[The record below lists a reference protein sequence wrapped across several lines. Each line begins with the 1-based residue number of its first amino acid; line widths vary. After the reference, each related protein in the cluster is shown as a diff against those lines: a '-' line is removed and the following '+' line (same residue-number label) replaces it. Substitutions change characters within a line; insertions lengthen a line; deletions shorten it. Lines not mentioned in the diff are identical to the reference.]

1 MPLHSH
7 SLPAPTCAF
16 PLPPLP
22 FRPILPFPPAITAHT
37 CTPSEKVARA
47 AIIYKLQFGRK
58 SIPTRSTRLPERS
71 HVSRAFLQQHRG
83 WAVDLGLGAMS
94 LGAQEIWTGR
104 TKILVVE
111 CVLAF
116 KIILVIISL
125 LAIALFAIKPFSL
138 QL

>member
-1 MPLHSH
+1 
-7 SLPAPTCAF
+7 
-16 PLPPLP
+16 
-22 FRPILPFPPAITAHT
+22 
-37 CTPSEKVARA
+37 
-47 AIIYKLQFGRK
+47 
-58 SIPTRSTRLPERS
+58 
-71 HVSRAFLQQHRG
+71 
-83 WAVDLGLGAMS
+83 VDLGLGAMS